1 MPQSSDPE
9 SLTGDGARAAV
20 RLGADYLLRSLQ
32 MLGELSEGHMLTGLI
47 SLAIVQA
54 NTGHLEGSGAYR
66 NLSDLPPD
74 SVRRPVSV
82 LAIANS
88 LGLPYE
94 TTRRHIDKMI
104 QAGQATRVNGG
115 IIVPASALESPR
127 HQELLAAHLTNLR
140 RLVRGLAAAG
150 LDFS

>member
-1 MPQSSDPE
+1 MTQGKE
-9 SLTGDGARAAV
+9 SEGLSGDGARAAV
-20 RLGADYLLRSLQ
+20 RLGSDYLLRSLQ
-32 MLGELSEGHMLTGLI
+32 MLAELSDGHMLGGLI

-54 NTGHLEGSGAYR
+54 NTVHLEGSGAFR
-66 NLSDLPPD
+66 DLADLPPD

-94 TTRRHIDKMI
+94 TTRRHIEKMI
-104 QAGQATRVNGG
+104 QTGQVDRVSGG
-115 IIVPASALESPR
+115 VIVPARALDSPR
-127 HQELLAAHLTNLR
+127 HLELLGAHLVNLR

-150 LDFS
+150 LDLS

>member
-1 MPQSSDPE
+1 MPQSKDPE
-9 SLTGDGARAAV
+9 GLTGDGARAAV

-32 MLGELSEGHMLTGLI
+32 MLGELSDGHMLSGLI

-54 NTGHLEGSGAYR
+54 NTSHLEGSGAYR
-66 NLSDLPPD
+66 DVSDLPPD
-74 SVRRPVSV
+74 NVRRPVSV

-104 QAGQATRVNGG
+104 QSGQVSRVNGG
-115 IIVPASALESPR
+115 IIVPAAALNTPR
-127 HQELLAAHLTNLR
+127 HAELLTAHLTNLR

-150 LDFS
+150 LDLS

>member
-1 MPQSSDPE
+1 MSPPTAPSE
-9 SLTGDGARAAV
+9 EADGARAAV

-32 MLGELSEGHMLTGLI
+32 MLGELAGGQMVTGLI

-54 NTGHLEGSGAYR
+54 NTGHLDGAGAYR
-66 NLSDLPPD
+66 DSGDLPPD

-94 TTRRHIDKMI
+94 TTRRHIDRMI
-104 QAGQATRVNGG
+104 QTGQCERVNGG
-115 IIVPASALESPR
+115 VIVPASALDSTR
-127 HQELLAAHLTNLR
+127 HRELLAAHLVNLR

-150 LDFS
+150 LDLD